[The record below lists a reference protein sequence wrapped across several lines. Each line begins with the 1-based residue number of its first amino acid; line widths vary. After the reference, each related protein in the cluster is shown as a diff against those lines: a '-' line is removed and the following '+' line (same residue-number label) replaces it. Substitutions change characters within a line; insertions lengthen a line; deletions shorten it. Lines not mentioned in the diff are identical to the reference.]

1 VAQEDRKHL
10 GFVHLLFQ
18 FYDRKSMF
26 AVLPSDI
33 NSLKSC
39 LLHLTSQPNGKKCK
53 STKVKDGIINLI
65 LRNILK

>member
-1 VAQEDRKHL
+1 MKTENTWVL
-10 GFVHLLFQ
+10 FILLFQ

-39 LLHLTSQPNGKKCK
+39 LFHLTGQPYCKKCK
-53 STKVKDGIINLI
+53 PAKVKDVIINLI